1 MACLAYAIIGIP
13 LNAILIGALGSV
25 FSNKVCKVPRSL
37 ICSSIDIII
46 YFNICGFPRNLQS
59 DTKAFVIKMQQQTYV
74 CLCSLNS
81 TRISYGRRRV

>member
-59 DTKAFVIKMQQQTYV
+59 DTKAFVIKMQQQT
-74 CLCSLNS
+74 
-81 TRISYGRRRV
+81 